1 MMLRDEGA
9 VGMFAMNFVIGKEM
23 MLKKCMNMNWV
34 VSKQIKYNQEY
45 QILLHLLKDMKWY
58 SKIRGAT

>member
-1 MMLRDEGA
+1 MLRDEGA
-9 VGMFAMNFVIGKEM
+9 VGMFAMNFVIRKEM